1 MISYLENQLGV
12 VVAHA
17 YNPIYSGGR
26 EVGGLMA
33 KASMA
38 KVGDNI

>member
-1 MISYLENQLGV
+1 MISYLENQLG